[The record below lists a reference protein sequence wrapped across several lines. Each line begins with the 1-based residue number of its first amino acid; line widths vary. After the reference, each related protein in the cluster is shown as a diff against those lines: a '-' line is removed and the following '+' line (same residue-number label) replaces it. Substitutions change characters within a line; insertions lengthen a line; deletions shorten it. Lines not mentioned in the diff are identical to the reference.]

1 MRTLQSVGLVLLYIS
16 IETLS
21 WVTQLKIGD
30 ICLCI
35 YNYVCGCTCV
45 ILYFDPHVFVF
56 ALWSTL
62 PIPPLN

>member
-1 MRTLQSVGLVLLYIS
+1 MYILFILHMRTVQSVGLVLQYYIS

-35 YNYVCGCTCV
+35 
-45 ILYFDPHVFVF
+45 I
-56 ALWSTL
+56 
-62 PIPPLN
+62 

>member
-1 MRTLQSVGLVLLYIS
+1 MRTLQSVGLVLQYIS

-21 WVTQLKIGD
+21 WVTQLKIED

-35 YNYVCGCTCV
+35 YMCVDVRVLFCTLTLTFLC
-45 ILYFDPHVFVF
+45 LLRGLP
-56 ALWSTL
+56 L